1 MSQWSYLAALL
12 LALACIAL
20 VDHRWGL
27 LLWSDARRGGMVLAA
42 GVVFFL
48 AWDLLAVHFGFYR
61 QSGSDLMTGLQIAPG
76 VPVEELFFV
85 LFLCYVTLV
94 LHTLVDRL
102 VTTRAPSPGARR

>member
-1 MSQWSYLAALL
+1 MTQWSYLAALL

-20 VDHRWGL
+20 VDHRWRL
-27 LLWSDARRGGMVLAA
+27 VLWSDPRRGAVVLVA

-61 QSGSDLMTGLQIAPG
+61 RSGSHLMTGLQIAPE

-102 VTTRAPSPGARR
+102 VTARAPGSGVRR

>member
-1 MSQWSYLAALL
+1 MTQLSYLAALL

-20 VDHRWGL
+20 MDRRWKL
-27 LLWSDARRGGMVLAA
+27 VLWSDVRRGAVVLAA

-61 QSGSDLMTGLQIAPG
+61 RSGSDLMTGAQIAPDI
-76 VPVEELFFV
+76 PVEELFFV

-94 LHTLVDRL
+94 LHTLLDRL
-102 VTTRAPSPGARR
+102 MTTLAPSSGARR

>member
-1 MSQWSYLAALL
+1 MTQWSYLAALL

-20 VDHRWGL
+20 VDHRWRL
-27 LLWSDARRGGMVLAA
+27 VMWSDARRGAVVLAA

-61 QSGSDLMTGLQIAPG
+61 QSGSDLMTGLQIAPD

-102 VTTRAPSPGARR
+102 VTARAPSPGARR

>member
-1 MSQWSYLAALL
+1 MTQWSYLAALL

-27 LLWSDARRGGMVLAA
+27 VLWSDARRGAVVLAA

-61 QSGSDLMTGLQIAPG
+61 RSGSDLMTGLQIAPD

-102 VTTRAPSPGARR
+102 VTARAPSPGARR